1 MNSDFIVIAKVGS
14 PKGLKGELKLNIL
27 SENSLDIFKEFF
39 LFSPSDYENSKP
51 NENNFIKIDK
61 KLIKLSGKSITKSL
75 ISIPNIDTPEDARK
89 YTHYLLCVKKEE
101 LPKLDDNEYY
111 WQDLE
116 GLSVY
121 NKEGAYLGDVD
132 YLMETGSNDVMFL
145 VDKTNKDKKDVKTR
159 CLPFME
165 PVLISVDLVERQII
179 VDWDEDF

>member
-1 MNSDFIVIAKVGS
+1 LNSDFIVIAKVGS

-27 SENSLDIFKEFF
+27 SEGSLDIFKELY
-39 LFSPSDYENSKP
+39 LFSPRDYENYKS

-61 KLIKLSGKSITKSL
+61 KLIKLSGKSL
-75 ISIPNIDTPEDARK
+75 IKIPNIDSPEDARK
-89 YTHYLLCVKKEE
+89 YTHYLLCVKTGE

-145 VDKTNKDKKDVKTR
+145 VDKTNKDKKEVKTR

-165 PVLISVDLVERQII
+165 PVLISVDLVGSKVI